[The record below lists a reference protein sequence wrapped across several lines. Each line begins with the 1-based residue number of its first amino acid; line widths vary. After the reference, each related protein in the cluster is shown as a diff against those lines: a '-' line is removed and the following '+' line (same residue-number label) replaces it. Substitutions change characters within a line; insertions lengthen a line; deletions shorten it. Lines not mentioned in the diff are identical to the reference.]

1 MKNALTITIL
11 FCAAMS
17 FAQTSYIT
25 SSGDVLFESGSIEKF
40 DTPGI
45 FVNGCYSVRHET
57 WTVTMSIVAGGVI
70 TASTPVKREFITV
83 FTKAEI
89 DAFTG
94 AGTGDTEKAQNALDQ
109 AVVDYLGTINPAIT
123 FTIN

>member
-1 MKNALTITIL
+1 MKNPLTIMIL
-11 FCAAMS
+11 FCASMS

-45 FVNGCYSVRHET
+45 FVNSSYNVRHET
-57 WTVTMSIVAGGVI
+57 WLVTMSVIAGGVI
-70 TASTPVKREFITV
+70 TASTPVKREFTIV
-83 FTKAEI
+83 FTKAQI

-94 AGTGDTEKAQNALDQ
+94 AGTGDTETIQNALDQ
-109 AVVDYLGTINPAIT
+109 AVVDYLSTINPSIT